1 MIKFKLFIYDNNE
14 KILAEKVVL
23 VRTKFNYRFRRSFR
37 KLLETIDLTPYSG
50 QSLLGQVKYYTPSDD
65 VYFVNSYKI
74 KISDDKQV
82 SIKRMTETTPIE

>member
-14 KILAEKVVL
+14 KILAEKLVL
-23 VRTKFNYRFRRSFR
+23 VRTKFNYRFRRNFR

-82 SIKRMTETTPIE
+82 TIERMTEITPID